1 MSTDK
6 RTGWLA
12 ELKVGDS
19 VWTSEAPSLF
29 STTEQLR
36 QQKVCRITP
45 TGYIVTDNWAKYD
58 PTGRSVHFDVKLVPE
73 TPEILAEAYRLKLRK
88 AVSQIQ
94 ITMLTVAQLEA
105 ILAVTAKESFP

>member
-12 ELKVGDS
+12 ELKIGDS

-29 STTEQLR
+29 ATTEHLR
-36 QQKVCRITP
+36 QKKVSRITP
-45 TGYIVTDNWAKYD
+45 TGYIVMDNGVKYD
-58 PTGRSVHFDVKLVPE
+58 PTGQSVHFDVKLVPE
-73 TPEILAEAYRLKLRK
+73 TPEILAEAKRLKLRK

-94 ITMLTVAQLEA
+94 INTLTVAQMEA
-105 ILAVTAKESFP
+105 ILAVTAKESK